1 MTNRT
6 PAPAADAAANPA
18 APAAPIDDP
27 EILALLDFEAV
38 PRKRDVEGGW
48 TAALQ
53 REFIARLAVDGSPG
67 RTCDTMGKDLTG
79 ITRLYRSPL
88 AESFR
93 AAWDGAVTLAKTR
106 QAEAARPVFVGPGA
120 VPPSLDHRRK
130 LMASSALTGQPG
142 QVMNE
147 LGQWEDEDSLHRR
160 AEAARDSITKKLLN
174 ARRLYLAEI
183 SDSPAKRAAFE
194 ILTELPIDWEAA
206 ANLEPQADEPW
217 RRPRMRDPD
226 MMLAA
231 EAGWLGDAAHGPDKK
246 AELMRVINEWRVAQG
261 QEPVDWG
268 GSAEDSEQA

>member
-18 APAAPIDDP
+18 ASAAPADDP
-27 EILALLDFEAV
+27 EILALLDFEPV
-38 PRKRDVEGGW
+38 PRKRNVEGGW
-48 TAALQ
+48 TPALQ

-67 RTCDTMGKDLTG
+67 RTCEEMGKDLGG
-79 ITRLYRSPL
+79 IMKVYRSPL
-88 AESFR
+88 ADSFR
-93 AAWDGAVTLAKTR
+93 AAWNGAVELAKTR